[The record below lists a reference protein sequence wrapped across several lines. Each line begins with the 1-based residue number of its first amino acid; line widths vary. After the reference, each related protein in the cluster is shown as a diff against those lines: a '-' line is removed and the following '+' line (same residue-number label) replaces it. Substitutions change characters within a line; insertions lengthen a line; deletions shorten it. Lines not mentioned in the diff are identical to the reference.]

1 MSYSLLVETPDTAD
15 FEYVLEEKNLKDGRE
30 PSLFIEGPYL
40 MAGGV
45 NRNGREYDPTEM
57 EEEVQRYIKSMVKE
71 SRAMGE
77 LNHPTSA
84 EVDLERACHIVTD
97 LYQKDDPNIWFG
109 KSKVLSTPCGKIVQS
124 LIRDGVK
131 VGVSSRSLG
140 QLEKRGD
147 GVNQVKDM
155 RLVAIDCVADPSYTD
170 AFVDGILES
179 KKWVCEDGKFVE
191 VYEGLEKSLKTL
203 PKRDVEDY
211 VTNQLFDFINKI
223 KNNT

>member
-1 MSYSLLVETPDTAD
+1 MAYNLLVDSPDTSN
-15 FEYVLEEKNLKDGRE
+15 FEYVLEEKNLKSGQE
-30 PSLFIEGPYL
+30 PTLHIEGPYL
-40 MAGGV
+40 MAGDV
-45 NRNGREYDPTEM
+45 NRNGRVYDAEEM
-57 EEEVQRYIKSMVKE
+57 ETEVLRYTEKMVDQN
-71 SRAMGE
+71 RAMGE

-84 EVDLERACHIVTD
+84 EVDLERACHIVVE
-97 LYQKDDPNIWFG
+97 LARRDDPNIWYG
-109 KSKVLSTPCGKIVQS
+109 KSKILSTPCGKIVKS
-124 LIRDGVK
+124 LVMDGVK

-140 QLEKRGD
+140 QLEARND

-191 VYEGLEKSLKTL
+191 VYDTLEEGLETL
-203 PKRDVEDY
+203 PKKDVAEY
-211 VTNQLFDFINKI
+211 VSKQLVEFINKI

>member
-1 MSYSLLVETPDTAD
+1 
-15 FEYVLEEKNLKDGRE
+15 
-30 PSLFIEGPYL
+30 
-40 MAGGV
+40 
-45 NRNGREYDPTEM
+45 
-57 EEEVQRYIKSMVKE
+57 E

-191 VYEGLEKSLKTL
+191 VYEGLEKSLNTL
-203 PKRDVEDY
+203 PKKDVEDY

>member
-1 MSYSLLVETPDTAD
+1 MSYNLLVETPDTSD
-15 FEYVLEEKNLKDGRE
+15 FEYVLEEKNLKDGKD
-30 PSLFIEGPYL
+30 PTLFIEGPYL
-40 MAGGV
+40 MAGDV
-45 NRNGREYDPTEM
+45 NRNGRVYDAKEM
-57 EEEVQRYIKSMVKE
+57 DIEVKRYIDSMVDK

-84 EVDLERACHIVTD
+84 EVDLERACHIVVE

-124 LIRDGVK
+124 LIHDGVK

-140 QLEKRGD
+140 QLEKRND

-179 KKWVCEDGKFVE
+179 KTWVCENGKFVE
-191 VYEGLEKSLKTL
+191 VYEGLEQSLDTL
-203 PKRDVEDY
+203 PKKDVSDY
-211 VTNQLFDFINKI
+211 LSHQIQDFINKI